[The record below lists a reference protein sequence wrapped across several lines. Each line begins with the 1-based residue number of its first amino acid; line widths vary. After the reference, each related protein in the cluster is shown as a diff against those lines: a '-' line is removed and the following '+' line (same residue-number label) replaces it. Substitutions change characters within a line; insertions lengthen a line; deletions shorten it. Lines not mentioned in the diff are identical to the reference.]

1 MLVSDSLVDSSC
13 FEHSQ
18 PCKGSWERSPPQAP
32 YSSRIGCKLYVGL
45 SVERTLDTLLFILL
59 FER

>member
-1 MLVSDSLVDSSC
+1 M
-13 FEHSQ
+13 
-18 PCKGSWERSPPQAP
+18 
-32 YSSRIGCKLYVGL
+32 GCKLYVGL